1 MPRAYI
7 NIFRCMA
14 AVLFA
19 EIGTSPAWAD
29 FYTLDGKFACLS
41 NGEASCADR
50 GHAADKLIPK
60 NPAETPA
67 APSETVAA
75 PASDDPLIQAPPSLS
90 SHAKAQN
97 GAMQDPLHEI
107 ASRIEAG
114 KPSSE
119 DLHHLRT
126 LSRSGNGRA
135 IELLAWC
142 DYFGLG
148 RPRDP
153 VAAYILYGIASL
165 AGVAGASANQAVIYN
180 YVLTPNQR
188 QMVLDI
194 QNDDFDFET
203 AP

>member
-1 MPRAYI
+1 
-7 NIFRCMA
+7 
-14 AVLFA
+14 
-19 EIGTSPAWAD
+19 
-29 FYTLDGKFACLS
+29 
-41 NGEASCADR
+41 
-50 GHAADKLIPK
+50 
-60 NPAETPA
+60 
-67 APSETVAA
+67 
-75 PASDDPLIQAPPSLS
+75 LS
-90 SHAKAQN
+90 SHTKAPN

-119 DLHHLRT
+119 DLHRLRT
-126 LSRSGNGRA
+126 LSRTGDGRA

-142 DYFGLG
+142 DYFGVGL
-148 RPRDP
+148 PRDP

-194 QNDDFDFET
+194 QNDDFDFEA

>member
-1 MPRAYI
+1 
-7 NIFRCMA
+7 MA
-14 AVLFA
+14 AVLFV

-41 NGEASCADR
+41 DGEDNCADR
-50 GHAADKLIPK
+50 GHAADKLVPK
-60 NPAETPA
+60 KPPETPA
-67 APSETVAA
+67 VAA
-75 PASDDPLIQAPPSLS
+75 PTSDDPLIQAPPSLS
-90 SHAKAQN
+90 SHTKAQN
-97 GAMQDPLHEI
+97 GAMQDPLQEI

-119 DLHHLRT
+119 DLHRLRA
-126 LSRSGNGRA
+126 LSRTGEGRA

-148 RPRDP
+148 LPRDP

-165 AGVAGASANQAVIYN
+165 AGIAGASANQAVIYN

-194 QNDDFDFET
+194 QNDDFDFEA